1 MSDEEK
7 QLNQASVEVAAGAK
21 TQGGDDRSGRMN
33 ALLSSAGNLAAPIMA
48 SLIVSVCVSAMAL
61 AVYDKTRKGDFAVID
76 LAGIVELEQLRL
88 TASVIKIGTTDE
100 ERLKA
105 FQRVQSFGGVLEK
118 AIDEIKADC
127 KCVLLAR
134 NAFIGGGGKDYTD
147 SLKAKVGLSG
157 VDLES
162 VRKLTEMAM
171 SRAVPSPESMRAA
184 SGQTGN
190 GAFGGGTP

>member
-1 MSDEEK
+1 MSEEEK
-7 QLNQASVEVAAGAK
+7 QVNQTPVEVAAGANPK
-21 TQGGDDRSGRMN
+21 DGDDRSGRMN
-33 ALLSSAGNLAAPIMA
+33 ALLRSAGNLAAPIMA

-61 AVYDKTRKGDFAVID
+61 AVYDKTRKADFAVID

-100 ERLKA
+100 EKLKA

-118 AIDEIKADC
+118 GIDEIKAEC
-127 KCVLLAR
+127 QCVLMAR

-162 VRKLTEMAM
+162 VRKMTEMAM
-171 SRAVPSPESMRAA
+171 SRAVPSAESMGAA
-184 SGQTGN
+184 SGQRGN
-190 GAFGGGTP
+190 STFGASKP